1 MPPLPPCEDD
11 EDEEKEEE
19 EEEEEEADRLDLRGG
34 GGSLTN
40 GREYRDCVGF
50 EDTL

>member
-1 MPPLPPCEDD
+1 MPPLPPCEED
-11 EDEEKEEE
+11 EEEEEKEEE
-19 EEEEEEADRLDLRGG
+19 EEEEAHRLDLRGG